1 MDTLL
6 FLWQATDFQPMEL
19 EPIEVIWGLKAS
31 S

>member
-6 FLWQATDFQPMEL
+6 FLWQATDFQSMDMER
-19 EPIEVIWGLKAS
+19 IEVICGLKAS